1 MQTVD
6 VFLGLGS
13 NLGNSRN
20 NILEAVNLIKNIKDV
35 KLLQRSK
42 LYKTSPVNCNLDK
55 DFINAVCHL
64 RTSLSPDQLF
74 DQLQHVEEKL
84 GKVKKEKNEPRVIDI
99 DILLYGDQKYES
111 SSLQIPHPS
120 WKDRLFVLIPLS
132 DLIDEILI
140 PVGSKSFPFRIKE
153 YISKFDNPNNETIE
167 VVEHA

>member
-13 NLGNSRN
+13 NLGNSKK
-20 NILEAVNLIKNIKDV
+20 NILEAVNLIEKLQDV

-42 LYKTSPVNCNLDK
+42 LYKTSPVGCTLNK
-55 DFINAVCHL
+55 DFVNAVCHL
-64 RTSLSPDQLF
+64 RTNLSPSQLF
-74 DQLQHVEEKL
+74 DQLQSIEKKL
-84 GKVKKEKNEPRVIDI
+84 GKVEKEKSEPRVIDI

-111 SSLQIPHPS
+111 SSLQIPHPN

-132 DLIDEILI
+132 DLIDEIFI
-140 PVGSKSFPFRIKE
+140 PVGNKSYPFRIKE

-167 VVEHA
+167 VIEHA